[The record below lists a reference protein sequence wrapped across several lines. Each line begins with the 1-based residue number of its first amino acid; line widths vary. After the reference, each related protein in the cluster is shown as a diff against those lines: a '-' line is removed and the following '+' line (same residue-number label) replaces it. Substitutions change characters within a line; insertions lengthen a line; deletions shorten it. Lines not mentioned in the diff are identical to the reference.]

1 MNFLQFSQVRGG
13 IIYFEYDGNLLFLSM
28 KVWIWCFFL
37 KFVKYGKSVQVVS
50 CKYVK
55 MYVKN
60 VKNAQV
66 NSCVY
71 GRER

>member
-1 MNFLQFSQVRGG
+1 MNFLKFSNGAWR
-13 IIYFEYDGNLLFLSM
+13 YYYLEYDGNLLFLSM

-55 MYVKN
+55 N
-60 VKNAQV
+60 VCKKFTV
-66 NSCVY
+66 
-71 GRER
+71 